1 MNTVNMNMA
10 LIAAVALLAAAS
22 HLVAVEAAST
32 IGPYLTEN
40 GYTGTASAGKRLS
53 ATHRTEAA
61 MNYPGAKESLTL
73 NPDDSALDFFSPA
86 LVTFYE

>member
-40 GYTGTASAGKRLS
+40 GYTGTASAGK
-53 ATHRTEAA
+53 
-61 MNYPGAKESLTL
+61 
-73 NPDDSALDFFSPA
+73 
-86 LVTFYE
+86 